1 MNQPKN
7 SVKRYILFSIF
18 VTCSIILIKKA
29 NILGKMK
36 DEINLR
42 DLDIIKTLDYSCEK
56 AGSRLMDKYEEDFI
70 EKETKYKGK
79 LNAAQQSIIDFARDQ
94 SYKNIKPYFKRV
106 GIYITFL
113 CIAVIFIF
121 LWISYLPCYLY
132 KYLLFSPGEEHSKY
146 SLIFYLISVIFNFLV
161 IIFSIVVLCLTNPFY
176 GRINGLFCSTLT
188 MLDHFTNGLESHYPL
203 HTAEWNGL
211 NHVND
216 RFQEGSDKF
225 DAINTN
231 YINEAYDEAF
241 EKCEKVESKCV
252 CNISDVIELKEI
264 FEMYYDFNYVFFILL
279 PNYVLDILGAKTII
293 DETRIDAGDDIYNFL
308 HNNGNKHIK
317 NANIANFVLTLII
330 GVSGVVFLSLYYFFK
345 KDIYRIIY
353 IVIWNISMLF
363 AIFVILFS
371 VIFGIFGYICN
382 DGIQI
387 VNYIFSAEN
396 INSDNPVLFTKKN
409 EFLSLMIEECVNEE
423 GNFLSTIGEGILS
436 SQETLDEG
444 FQEELDRL
452 NSNTCNNDTRDSLM
466 KYYQSVYDGLTD
478 LNNIIGNLYN
488 IKCRFAKNDK
498 YIILNEL
505 DSAGKR
511 AITLSTFQFLIG
523 IFLAVSVL
531 GGICL
536 VHKYKYKNNKNL
548 DDREVIIHHPIT

>member
-18 VTCSIILIKKA
+18 ITCSIILIKKA
-29 NILGKMK
+29 NIFGKMK
-36 DEINLR
+36 EEINLR
-42 DLDIIKTLDYSCEK
+42 DLDIIKTLDYSCDK

-132 KYLLFSPGEEHSKY
+132 KYFLFSQVEEPSKY
-146 SLIFYLISVIFNFLV
+146 PLIFYLISVIFNFLV

-211 NHVND
+211 NHVKD
-216 RFQEGSDKF
+216 RFHEANDQF
-225 DAINTN
+225 DAIKINN
-231 YINEAYDEAF
+231 INEAYDEAI
-241 EKCEKVESKCV
+241 EQCKKEESNCI
-252 CNISDVIELKEI
+252 CDISEVKELKEI
-264 FEMYYDFNYVFFILL
+264 FEIYYDFNYVFFILL
-279 PNYVLDILGAKTII
+279 PNHILDILGAKSII

-308 HNNGNKHIK
+308 HNNGNRHIK

-330 GVSGVVFLSLYYFFK
+330 GVSGIVFLSLYYFLK

-371 VIFGIFGYICN
+371 VIFGVVGYICN

-387 VNYIFSAEN
+387 VNYIFSVEN
-396 INSDNPVLFTKKN
+396 LKSDNPVLFTQKN
-409 EFLSLMIEECVNEE
+409 EFLSILIDECANQ
-423 GNFLSTIGEGILS
+423 EGIFLYTLGEDILS
-436 SQETLDEG
+436 AQDSLDEE
-444 FQEELDRL
+444 FQEEFDGL
-452 NSNTCNNDTRDSLM
+452 NKNTCNNVTRDALI
-466 KYYQSVYDGLTD
+466 KYYQSVYVGLAD
-478 LNNIIGNLYN
+478 IINIIGNLYK

-505 DSAGKR
+505 HSAGKR

-523 IFLAVSVL
+523 IFLAISVL